1 MKVKVKDFSHRGHRG
16 HRGHRENPKS
26 PNAVHAFLLLPFS
39 VTSVAERF

>member
-1 MKVKVKDFSHRGHRG
+1 MKVKVKDFS

-39 VTSVAERF
+39 VLSVTSVAERF